1 MILIFFIFFF
11 IISLSIIGY
20 GYLLLKLTNINTNK
34 ISIGYLGL
42 SGIFLINI
50 YSYFLSIFTN
60 HSLLSNLLLTF
71 LGLVFF
77 LGRNKKIFF
86 RDNKVYILLIIIF
99 FLGILIGKPHDDFE
113 YYHFPYTHYLNQFG
127 SINGIGHL
135 NHGFRTPSSIF
146 YLNSV
151 FNLPFIGYY
160 SFSFGSAYYMI
171 FANIILID
179 YLKIKNIQKNLFL
192 IYFILFVLLFINI
205 FFYRLGEHGTDRSAQ
220 VLIFILVLELLIFLN
235 LKINLKNQI
244 SILAIL
250 ISLIIS
256 LKAFYIIYFV
266 FIVLIID
273 YLVRN
278 KKKKIKELFNLLF
291 KNYIIF
297 FAIINIVLIFF
308 TYFKNTGC
316 LIYPLS
322 ITCFENIE
330 WAISKKEVLEM
341 NFWYELWSKGGAAP
355 NFRVD
360 NPEIYVTNFNWF
372 KNWIDIY
379 FFNKVSDFILGLF
392 VLSLIIFFSFKG
404 SRKIKTSTFK
414 YKFLMI
420 IIFLLLIEWFYN
432 HPSLRYGGY
441 CLVALVFAIF
451 TSFYLSTFKQNYI
464 NIQKR
469 IFIFIIIA
477 LVVFIGRNIFRLYKE
492 YYIYNYNPVKDYRY
506 NLSKSHFRI
515 NEEIIFL
522 KNNFKNCDAKK
533 AECIKDYRF
542 VMKKYE
548 DKYFIIKND

>member
-1 MILIFFIFFF
+1 MILIFFISFF

-20 GYLLLKLTNINTNK
+20 GHLLLKLTNINTNK

-60 HSLLSNLLLTF
+60 HTLLSNLLLIL
-71 LGLVFF
+71 LGFVFF
-77 LGRNKKIFF
+77 LGKNKKDFF
-86 RDNKVYILLIIIF
+86 QDNIIYILLIIIF

-113 YYHFPYTHYLNQFG
+113 YYHFPYTHYLNQFDL
-127 SINGIGHL
+127 IYGIGHL

-151 FNLPFIGYY
+151 FNLPLIGNY

-192 IYFILFVLLFINI
+192 IYFILFILLFINI
-205 FFYRLGEHGTDRSAQ
+205 FFYRIGEHGTDRSAQ
-220 VLIFILVLELLIFLN
+220 VLIFLLVLELLIFLN
-235 LKINLKNQI
+235 IKTNLKNQI

-266 FIVLIID
+266 FTVLIID

-278 KKKKIKELFNLLF
+278 KKKKIKDLFNLIF
-291 KNYIIF
+291 NNFIIF
-297 FAIINIVLIFF
+297 FAIINITLIFF

-330 WAISKKEVLEM
+330 WAISKKEVQGM

-360 NPEIYVTNFNWF
+360 NPEIYVTNLNWL

-404 SRKIKTSTFK
+404 SKKIKISTFK
-414 YKFLMI
+414 YRSLAI

-451 TSFYLSTFKQNYI
+451 TSSYLSTFKQSFL
-464 NIQKR
+464 NIQKK

-477 LVVFIGRNIFRLYKE
+477 LVVFVGRNISRLYKE
-492 YYIYNYNPVKDYRY
+492 YYIYSYNPVKDFRY

-515 NEEIIFL
+515 SDEIIFL
-522 KNNFKNCDAKK
+522 KNNLKNCNAKK
-533 AECIKDYRF
+533 VECKKDYRF
-542 VMKKYE
+542 VMRKYK

>member
-60 HSLLSNLLLTF
+60 HSLLSNLLLIF

-77 LGRNKKIFF
+77 LGKNKKDFF
-86 RDNKVYILLIIIF
+86 QDNKIYVLIIIIF

-113 YYHFPYTHYLNQFG
+113 YYHFPYTHYLNEFG
-127 SINGIGHL
+127 SISGIGHL

-179 YLKIKNIQKNLFL
+179 YLKIKNIQKNLFF

-244 SILAIL
+244 SILVIL

-278 KKKKIKELFNLLF
+278 KKKKN
-291 KNYIIF
+291 
-297 FAIINIVLIFF
+297 
-308 TYFKNTGC
+308 
-316 LIYPLS
+316 
-322 ITCFENIE
+322 
-330 WAISKKEVLEM
+330 
-341 NFWYELWSKGGAAP
+341 
-355 NFRVD
+355 
-360 NPEIYVTNFNWF
+360 
-372 KNWIDIY
+372 
-379 FFNKVSDFILGLF
+379 
-392 VLSLIIFFSFKG
+392 
-404 SRKIKTSTFK
+404 
-414 YKFLMI
+414 
-420 IIFLLLIEWFYN
+420 
-432 HPSLRYGGY
+432 
-441 CLVALVFAIF
+441 
-451 TSFYLSTFKQNYI
+451 
-464 NIQKR
+464 
-469 IFIFIIIA
+469 
-477 LVVFIGRNIFRLYKE
+477 
-492 YYIYNYNPVKDYRY
+492 
-506 NLSKSHFRI
+506 
-515 NEEIIFL
+515 
-522 KNNFKNCDAKK
+522 
-533 AECIKDYRF
+533 
-542 VMKKYE
+542 
-548 DKYFIIKND
+548 